1 MVSPTHM
8 IRTKVTGRLA
18 LIFIIGQFFPL
29 AAAELRIWT
38 SAAGTTI
45 EAKFQKIEDE
55 EVHLLTSESKV
66 VQVKIEDLSL
76 ADRHHLVEY
85 AEADKKYLT
94 EIELTIP
101 EEDIRFDKKTL
112 KDLDEKMGFGDRTEL
127 EFDLLESEHFLIAT
141 TGRFRAEPLAEMAE
155 RLWHGMAFQHMNF
168 RKDWGDKK
176 MVVIVTTDDEVYS
189 ALGEWYAKW
198 LLDNITDEDQARAAS
213 ARMSNLWMQIAGTS
227 IRLPEDQQKKFNAFD
242 SAKIFRIRDDNDN
255 SYKKVF
261 GPFPTH
267 GLAGMLLTHQM
278 GGVSEISPTGYFAI
292 TTGHAY
298 FKEIQLAGKS
308 ETQLLDASA
317 YEGDNEFTSASGF
330 KDGRSWA
337 KTLRK
342 LVRRGDVEPNLEKLL
357 SYTSADL
364 TPEQLVLIYSFAFYM
379 ESDSARLAAF
389 ADMVRRIESNNQVP
403 APIEM
408 AKIFGFE
415 TVEEF
420 QNDWIEFIKSTNF
433 K

>member
-1 MVSPTHM
+1 MD
-8 IRTKVTGRLA
+8 
-18 LIFIIGQFFPL
+18 
-29 AAAELRIWT
+29 
-38 SAAGTTI
+38 
-45 EAKFQKIEDE
+45 AK
-55 EVHLLTSESKV
+55 EVHLLTPESKV
-66 VQVKIEDLSL
+66 VKVRIEDLSL

-85 AEADKKYLT
+85 AQADKKILT
-94 EIELTIP
+94 EVELTIP

-112 KDLDEKMGFGDRTEL
+112 KSLEKKMGFGDRTEL
-127 EFDLLESEHFLIAT
+127 QFDLLESEHFLIAT
-141 TGRFRAEPLAEMAE
+141 TGRFRPQPLAEMAE

-176 MVVIVTTDDEVYS
+176 MVVIVTTDEEIYES
-189 ALGEWYAKW
+189 LGKWYAKW
-198 LLDNITDEDQARAAS
+198 LIDNITDDDKAQAAAN
-213 ARMSNLWMQIAGTS
+213 RIGNLWMRVAGTS
-227 IRLPEDQQKKFNAFD
+227 IRLPEDQQIEFNAFD
-242 SAKIFRIRDDNDN
+242 TAKIFRIRDGRDD

-267 GLAGMLLTHQM
+267 GLADMLLTHQM

-298 FKEIQLAGKS
+298 FKEIQLAEKS
-308 ETQLLDASA
+308 ETQLLDASN

-330 KDGRSWA
+330 EDGRSWA

-342 LVRRGDVEPNLEKLL
+342 LVRKGDVKPDLEKLL

-364 TPEQLVLIYSFAFYM
+364 TPEQLVLIYSFAYYM
-379 ESDSARLAAF
+379 ESDSARITAF
-389 ADMVRRIESNNQVP
+389 ANMVRRIESNNQVP

-415 TVEEF
+415 TVEAF
-420 QNDWIEFIKSTNF
+420 QNDWIEFIKSTSF

>member
-1 MVSPTHM
+1 MKWLKM
-8 IRTKVTGRLA
+8 TGQLA
-18 LIFIIGQFFPL
+18 LFSMMAQISPL
-29 AAAELRIWT
+29 AAAELRTWT

-45 EAKFQKIEDE
+45 EAKFQKMDE
-55 EVHLLTSESKV
+55 KEVHLLTPESKIIKV
-66 VQVKIEDLSL
+66 RIGDLSL

-85 AEADKKYLT
+85 AEADKKILT
-94 EIELTIP
+94 EVELTVP

-112 KDLDEKMGFGDRTEL
+112 KSLEKKMGFGDRTEL
-127 EFDLLESEHFLIAT
+127 QFDLLESEHFLIAT
-141 TGRFRAEPLAEMAE
+141 TGRFRPQPLAEMAE

-176 MVVIVTTDDEVYS
+176 MVVIVTTDEEVYE
-189 ALGEWYAKW
+189 ALGKWYGQW
-198 LLDNITDEDQARAAS
+198 LLDNITDEDQAAS
-213 ARMSNLWMQIAGTS
+213 AANRISNLWMRVAGTS
-227 IRLPEDQQKKFNAFD
+227 IRLPKDQQTELNAFD
-242 SAKIFRIRDDNDN
+242 SAKIFRIREGRDT

-267 GLAGMLLTHQM
+267 GLAETLLTHQM

-308 ETQLLDASA
+308 ETQLLDASD

-330 KDGRSWA
+330 EDGRSWA

-342 LVRRGDVEPNLEKLL
+342 LVRKGDVKPDLEKL
-357 SYTSADL
+357 
-364 TPEQLVLIYSFAFYM
+364 
-379 ESDSARLAAF
+379 AR
-389 ADMVRRIESNNQVP
+389 
-403 APIEM
+403 
-408 AKIFGFE
+408 IFGFE
-415 TVEEF
+415 TVEAF
-420 QNDWIEFIKSTNF
+420 QNDWIEFIKSTSF